1 MLQLNNQF
9 PVMLCHKQTKGS
21 VLCGFYMYEFM
32 RMNGRYI
39 MNPDQVYSHVCVY
52 VIKDAN
58 VLSSVSR

>member
-1 MLQLNNQF
+1 
-9 PVMLCHKQTKGS
+9 MLCHKQTKGS